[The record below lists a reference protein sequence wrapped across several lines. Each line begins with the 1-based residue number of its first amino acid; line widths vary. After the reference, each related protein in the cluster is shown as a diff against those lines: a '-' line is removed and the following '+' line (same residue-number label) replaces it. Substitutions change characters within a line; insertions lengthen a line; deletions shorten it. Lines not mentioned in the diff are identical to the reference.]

1 MSVGSRLKEERQRL
15 GYQTQ
20 EEFAEIAGVV
30 RVTQSNY
37 ELDKRSPDNDY
48 WQAVSRV
55 GVNVGYVLT
64 GSKAVRVEG
73 KIYDINDPHL
83 KTKLSDTLEML
94 AELSTQACDLF
105 QTIKQIEKR

>member
-1 MSVGSRLKEERQRL
+1 MSVGTRLKEERQRL
-15 GYQTQ
+15 GYHTQ
-20 EEFAEIAGVV
+20 EQFAEMAGVV

-48 WQAVSRV
+48 WQAVARM

-64 GSKAVRVEG
+64 GATTVRTEG
-73 KIYDINDPHL
+73 KIFDINDPHL

-94 AELSTQACDLF
+94 AELSTQARDLY
-105 QTIKQIEKR
+105 QTIQQIEKR